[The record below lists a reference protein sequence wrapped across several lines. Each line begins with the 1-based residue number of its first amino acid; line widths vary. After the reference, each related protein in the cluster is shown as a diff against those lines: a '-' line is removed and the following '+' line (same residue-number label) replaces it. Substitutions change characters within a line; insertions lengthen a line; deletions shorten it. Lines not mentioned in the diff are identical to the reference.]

1 MDAQTLLKDVAQ
13 MPLPEIERFVQSVNA
28 LITQRKST
36 DKTYQDRL
44 LLRKINET
52 ILGATKTKRYQ
63 LLVQKLEAE
72 TISDSE
78 YKEFMQLAEQEEVIR
93 YERLIYLVELAQIR
107 SITLPQLMENLGLNR
122 SANG

>member
-13 MPLPEIERFVQSVNA
+13 MPLPEIERFVQSVHA

-78 YKEFMQLAEQEEVIR
+78 YKEFMQLAEEEETIR

-122 SANG
+122 PANG

>member
-13 MPLPEIERFVQSVNA
+13 MPLPEIERFVQSVHA

-36 DKTYQDRL
+36 DKMYQDRL

-78 YKEFMQLAEQEEVIR
+78 YKEFMQLAEEEETIR
-93 YERLIYLVELAQIR
+93 YERLTYLVELAQIR

-122 SANG
+122 PANG

>member
-13 MPLPEIERFVQSVNA
+13 MPLPEIERFVQSVHA

-93 YERLIYLVELAQIR
+93 YERLTYLVELAQIR

>member
-13 MPLPEIERFVQSVNA
+13 MPLPEIERFVQSVHA

-72 TISDSE
+72 TMSDSE
-78 YKEFMQLAEQEEVIR
+78 YKEFMQLAEEEETIR
-93 YERLIYLVELAQIR
+93 YERLTYLVELAQIR

-122 SANG
+122 PANG

>member
-13 MPLPEIERFVQSVNA
+13 MPLPEIERFVQSVHA

-93 YERLIYLVELAQIR
+93 YERLTYLVELAQIR

-122 SANG
+122 PANG

>member
-28 LITQRKST
+28 LITQRKTT

-78 YKEFMQLAEQEEVIR
+78 YKEFMQLAEAEETIC

-122 SANG
+122 TPNG